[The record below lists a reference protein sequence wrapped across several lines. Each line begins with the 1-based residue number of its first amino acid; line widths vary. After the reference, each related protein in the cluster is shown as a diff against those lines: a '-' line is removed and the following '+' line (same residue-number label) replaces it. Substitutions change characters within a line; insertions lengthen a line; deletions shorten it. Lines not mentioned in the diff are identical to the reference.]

1 MRSTHNALL
10 PYPQLSTSVRSAA
23 VFPTLHNKALVSVG
37 QFCDDGFKVIF
48 TAEQVRLTKDDLTII
63 GSRNKSDGLYYIKL
77 TPDAVTNPVRS
88 PSPNSAA
95 FNVYTMQT
103 KRDLV
108 QYLHRAAFSP
118 VISTWTAAI
127 DAGHFSTWPGLT
139 SQLVRK
145 HLPASIATAKGHRR
159 QDRQNVRSTKP
170 KPSPPLSDPQHVMTK
185 PIFPSREPGIRANL
199 VYCEALELTGKIST
213 DQTGR
218 FPTTSNRGNK
228 YLMVLYDHDSNA
240 ILAEPLKSRS
250 ASELVR
256 ATTSLHRYLSERGLK
271 PTFQVLD
278 NECPDSLKQ
287 FFRTHDVSFQLVPP
301 YIHRTNAAEKAIG
314 CFKDHF
320 IAGLCSLDPSFP
332 LHLWDRLIP
341 QATLT
346 LNLLRTS
353 NINPRLSSEAQL
365 NGSFDFNRTPL
376 APPGTKVLV
385 YDTPDHRRTW
395 AAHGI
400 DGWYIGRAP
409 EHYRCYRVYIPKTR
423 AERTAK
429 TVDFFPHDCP
439 IPHTS
444 SADAATAAAC
454 ALADAL
460 THPTPPPPLPPSAMS
475 KCEQSRNY
483 PKSSTTP

>member
-1 MRSTHNALL
+1 MRSTHKAL
-10 PYPQLSTSVRSAA
+10 PPFPQLSASVRSAA

-48 TAEQVRLTKDDLTII
+48 TAEQVRLTKDDLTIL
-63 GSRNKSDGLYYIKL
+63 GSRYKSDGLYYIKL
-77 TPDAVTNPVRS
+77 TPDAVTSTDASVSNLPA
-88 PSPNSAA
+88 PSLNSAA
-95 FNVYTMQT
+95 SNVYTMQT

-170 KPSPPLSDPQHVMTK
+170 KPAPPLSDIQHVMTT

-218 FPTTSNRGNK
+218 FPTTSSRGNK

-240 ILAEPLKSRS
+240 ILSEPLKSRS

-256 ATTSLHRYLSERGLK
+256 ATTSLHRYLSKRGLK

-278 NECPDSLKQ
+278 NECPDALKH

-301 YIHRTNAAEKAIG
+301 YT
-314 CFKDHF
+314 C
-320 IAGLCSLDPSFP
+320 
-332 LHLWDRLIP
+332 
-341 QATLT
+341 
-346 LNLLRTS
+346 
-353 NINPRLSSEAQL
+353 
-365 NGSFDFNRTPL
+365 
-376 APPGTKVLV
+376 
-385 YDTPDHRRTW
+385 
-395 AAHGI
+395 
-400 DGWYIGRAP
+400 
-409 EHYRCYRVYIPKTR
+409 
-423 AERTAK
+423 
-429 TVDFFPHDCP
+429 
-439 IPHTS
+439 
-444 SADAATAAAC
+444 
-454 ALADAL
+454 
-460 THPTPPPPLPPSAMS
+460 
-475 KCEQSRNY
+475 
-483 PKSSTTP
+483 